1 MIAGAV
7 ENPSRLLPLLLM
19 GLVVSSIEIDRL
31 AEESLYVVELPTDR
45 ISYSSCNVVKPP
57 EDISL
62 ESVGFPGKKR
72 SSSINCIY
80 DDEDRKRL
88 GIIEYDPKWL
98 TSKAPPGL
106 STRLH
111 SSNKGSH

>member
-1 MIAGAV
+1 MIAGIV
-7 ENPSRLLPLLLM
+7 ENRSILPLSLV
-19 GLVVSSIEIDRL
+19 GLAVSSIEIDRL
-31 AEESLYVVELPTDR
+31 AEESLCVVELPTDR
-45 ISYSSCNVVKPP
+45 ISYSSFDIVKPP

-62 ESVGFPGKKR
+62 ESVGFPGKNR
-72 SSSINCIY
+72 SSSIICIY
-80 DDEDRKRL
+80 DDENRKRL
-88 GIIEYDPKWL
+88 GIMYDLEWL